1 MLRVQVG
8 KIYQQYISKA
18 ERGILIGDEQMLK
31 FTKLLKSRFNAVK
44 DNTKA
49 RLRTGQ
55 PTKSRKPRDNQ
66 EKSTETE
73 KMLDRKYLRLKYFSY
88 MSN

>member
-8 KIYQQYISKA
+8 KIYQQYNSKA

-31 FTKLLKSRFNAVK
+31 FTELLKSRFNTVK

-49 RLRTGQ
+49 RLRTGK
-55 PTKSRKPRDNQ
+55 PSKSRKPRDNQ
-66 EKSTETE
+66 EKLTESS
-73 KMLDRKYLRLKYFSY
+73 KMLDRNYLRLKYFSY
-88 MSN
+88 MSG

>member
-18 ERGILIGDEQMLK
+18 ERGIFIGDEQMLK
-31 FTKLLKSRFNAVK
+31 FTELLKSRFNTVK
-44 DNTKA
+44 HNTKA

-66 EKSTETE
+66 EKPIEIN

-88 MSN
+88 MSG